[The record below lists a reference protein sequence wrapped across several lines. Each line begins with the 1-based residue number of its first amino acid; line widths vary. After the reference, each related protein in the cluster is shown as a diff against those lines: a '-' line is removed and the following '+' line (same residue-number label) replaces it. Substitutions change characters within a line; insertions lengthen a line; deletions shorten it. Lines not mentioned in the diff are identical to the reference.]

1 MTRRTRPGFLS
12 AGEAELDSLRTRQMV
27 RGITGTNEFQTQNN
41 TDEASNKN
49 FEHKK
54 QSNQIIIDSEF
65 WKSNMGLIVKA
76 IVIDRAYNK
85 DAILKV
91 TNLKEQDYL
100 QAATELYQAE
110 LLKPYEK
117 ISGNFSVT
125 KELYYLCKKHF
136 EG

>member
-1 MTRRTRPGFLS
+1 
-12 AGEAELDSLRTRQMV
+12 
-27 RGITGTNEFQTQNN
+27 
-41 TDEASNKN
+41 
-49 FEHKK
+49 
-54 QSNQIIIDSEF
+54 
-65 WKSNMGLIVKA
+65 MGLIVKA
-76 IVIDRAYNK
+76 IVIDRAYNR